1 MNGRAWS
8 RGSGVRITVNRSRYA
23 GLALLAL
30 PLLFL
35 ALFLIYPLEEILRS
49 SLGAS
54 GGFRLA
60 PFETV
65 LTDGFFLG
73 RLWFTTWQALASTAL
88 TLALG
93 IPSAYVFARY
103 DFPGKTLFRAL
114 TTVPFVLP
122 TIVVAFAFMAL
133 LGPSGILNDALQ
145 RLFGLDAPPIRMMN
159 TIGIILLAHV
169 FYNYTIVVRTVSA
182 LWANVDRRTEEA
194 ARMLGASACQTFVR
208 VTLPQIMPA
217 VAASALLVFMFT
229 FTSFGVVVILGGP
242 QFSTVEATIYNLTA
256 RLFRLPLAAALSI
269 VQITFTLAF
278 MYLYARLQ
286 ERSAVPLSFG
296 AQETSVQRPR
306 GRREWAFV
314 GGILAVAVAVLITP
328 LLALVERSFRS
339 AGGYTLDHYTAL
351 ETNTGG
357 RAIFTSLTE
366 ALGNSLWFAAVTVA
380 VAVPLGTIV
389 AFALARSHGRW
400 RALADAALM
409 LPLGVSAVTLG
420 FGILITFDR
429 SPLDLRASWVI
440 LVIAHVLIAYP
451 FVVRS
456 TLSVVRGIDERLREA
471 AAVLGASPMRVYRY
485 IDLPI
490 TARAMLVGATFAFAV
505 SMGEFG
511 AALLLTRPDFTTLP
525 VAIFRYL
532 GQPGAERL
540 GAALAMSVV
549 LMVVSAGGFLIIERI
564 RYRDVGEF

>member
-1 MNGRAWS
+1 MNP
-8 RGSGVRITVNRSRYA
+8 SRYA
-23 GLALLAL
+23 GRALLAP

-49 SLGAS
+49 SLGAG
-54 GGFRLA
+54 GGFTLA

-93 IPSAYVFARY
+93 VPSAYVFARY

-194 ARMLGASACQTFVR
+194 ARMLGASAWQTFVR

-217 VAASALLVFMFT
+217 IAASALLVFMFT

-278 MYLYARLQ
+278 MYMYARLQ
-286 ERSAVPLSFG
+286 DRSAVPLSFG
-296 AQETSVQRPR
+296 PQAASVRRPR
-306 GRREWAFV
+306 DRREWAFV
-314 GGILAVAVAVLITP
+314 GGILAVAAALLITP

-339 AGGYTLDHYTAL
+339 AGGYTLDHFTAL

-380 VAVPLGTIV
+380 IAVPLGTIV